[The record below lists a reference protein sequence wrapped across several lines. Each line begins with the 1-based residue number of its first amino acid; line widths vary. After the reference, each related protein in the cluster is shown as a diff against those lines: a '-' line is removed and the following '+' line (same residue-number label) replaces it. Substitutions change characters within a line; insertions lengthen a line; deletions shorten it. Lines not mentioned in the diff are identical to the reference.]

1 MLKSNSNTLRGYM
14 SYSNNN
20 KITLIT
26 LTMNSAK
33 TLADTL
39 NSVHQQSYK
48 NIEHLIVDGHSTD
61 STSQILDEYSR
72 KANHDIE
79 VFKKNPA
86 GIYNALN
93 YGIEKASGDVI
104 GVIHSDDYLADNN
117 CIEMIMNHFNNTT
130 PCVFGDVN
138 IINNQNK
145 ILRTWK
151 DDCQPDLRGY
161 WWTPPHTATYIHKNL
176 YSEYGLYDESYK
188 ISGDYD
194 FFCRIPRNVIQQFI
208 RIRHTLVIQRN
219 GGISTNPMNFL
230 KKNSEDL
237 RIVKKYSSTP
247 LRDFLIKKY
256 TKIKQF
262 RQFIQS

>member
-1 MLKSNSNTLRGYM
+1 MGSVDINMLKSNSNTLRGYM

-26 LTMNSAK
+26 LTLNSAK

-39 NSVHQQSYK
+39 KSVDQQSYK

-117 CIEMIMNHFNNTT
+117 CIEMIMNLFNNTT
-130 PCVFGDVN
+130 P
-138 IINNQNK
+138 
-145 ILRTWK
+145 
-151 DDCQPDLRGY
+151 
-161 WWTPPHTATYIHKNL
+161 
-176 YSEYGLYDESYK
+176 
-188 ISGDYD
+188 
-194 FFCRIPRNVIQQFI
+194 
-208 RIRHTLVIQRN
+208 
-219 GGISTNPMNFL
+219 
-230 KKNSEDL
+230 
-237 RIVKKYSSTP
+237 
-247 LRDFLIKKY
+247 
-256 TKIKQF
+256 
-262 RQFIQS
+262 